1 MPVSKKWRH
10 GALPVTTIL
19 ILEDNPVVR
28 QMLGFVL
35 RGKGGYRTLEAATE
49 GEAVSYMEQHREEID
64 LLIADVCVED
74 HFGRTVADRLSKLC
88 PRLRVLFI
96 SGYPKDNLVDS
107 GWLQPEDAFLAKPFA
122 PERLMRSV
130 KEVLGDSFH
139 PHVLSPEVIRTAC
152 AGGTT

>member
-1 MPVSKKWRH
+1 M
-10 GALPVTTIL
+10 TTIL

-28 QMLGFVL
+28 QMLGVVL
-35 RGKGGYRTLEAATE
+35 RGKGGYRALEAATE
-49 GEAVSYMEQHREEID
+49 AEAVSHMERHLEEID

-74 HFGRTVADRLSKLC
+74 QFGRAVADRLSKLG

-96 SGYPKDNLVDS
+96 SGYPKDHLVDS

-130 KEVLGDSFH
+130 EEVLGDSYE
-139 PHVLSPEVIRTAC
+139 PHVLSRGAFRTAC
-152 AGGTT
+152 AGGAG